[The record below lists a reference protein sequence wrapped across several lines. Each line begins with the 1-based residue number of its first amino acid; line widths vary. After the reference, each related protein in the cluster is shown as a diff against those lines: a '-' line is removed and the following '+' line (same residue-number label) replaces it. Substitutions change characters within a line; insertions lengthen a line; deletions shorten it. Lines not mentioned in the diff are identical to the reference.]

1 MNYKHCCVIDA
12 DGYYQTFVRVLLP
25 EDAVPQV
32 QGYILQNGESLL
44 DTVAPTNPPYAGAI
58 GLVRPKWDDPSNA
71 WVEGATA
78 EEIAAWE
85 AEHPAP
91 HAKTLAEVQTAKLAE
106 INAACDAAITAGCDV
121 TLSDG
126 TAGHIS
132 LSIPDQ
138 INLTT
143 AREAVKAGGSGYA
156 YHLDGSL
163 CEVYPAADIA
173 IMAKAATA
181 HILYH
186 QTYCNHARTWAKRC
200 TAVADV
206 QAITYGAALPDD
218 LATHMAAVIAAAGG
232 GNA

>member
-1 MNYKHCCVIDA
+1 MYITTGTSKHYTVLDQQITADEVRYVLESVPAALGATVSLYTA
-12 DGYYQTFVRVLLP
+12 DGGMCLRT
-25 EDAVPQV
+25 
-32 QGYILQNGESLL
+32 
-44 DTVAPTNPPYAGAI
+44 DTVADYQHPRIEGNAI
-58 GLVRPKWDDPSNA
+58 IFSNVA
-71 WVEGATA
+71 PAEPVE
-78 EEIAAWE
+78 
-85 AEHPAP
+85 PL
-91 HAKTLAEVQTAKLAE
+91 LAEVQKDKLAE
-106 INAACDAAITAGCDV
+106 INAACDAAITVGCDV

-143 AREAVKAGGSGYA
+143 AKEAVQAGGSGYA

-186 QTYCNHARTWAKRC
+186 QTYCNHARMWVKRC
-200 TAVADV
+200 TAVSDV
-206 QAITYGAALPDD
+206 QAIAYGTALPDD
-218 LATHMAAVIAAAGG
+218 LAQHMAAVLAEAGG
-232 GNA
+232 TSNGTSA

>member
-1 MNYKHCCVIDA
+1 MYITTGTSKHYTVLNQQITVDEVRYTLESAPAALGATVSLYTA
-12 DGYYQTFVRVLLP
+12 DGGMCLRT
-25 EDAVPQV
+25 
-32 QGYILQNGESLL
+32 
-44 DTVAPTNPPYAGAI
+44 DTVADYQYPRIDGNTIILSNVAPAEPT
-58 GLVRPKWDDPSNA
+58 KPS
-71 WVEGATA
+71 
-78 EEIAAWE
+78 
-85 AEHPAP
+85 
-91 HAKTLAEVQTAKLAE
+91 LSEVQKDKLAE

-156 YHLDGSL
+156 YHPDGSL

-186 QTYCNHARTWAKRC
+186 TTYCNHLRAWVSRC
-200 TAVADV
+200 VAVDDV
-206 QAITYGAALPDD
+206 KGIAYGGALPAD
-218 LATHMAAVIAAAGG
+218 LAANMQTIMTAMGG

>member
-1 MNYKHCCVIDA
+1 MYITTGTTKHYAVASTAIGIVEVRYMLEEAPAALGASVKLYA
-12 DGYYQTFVRVLLP
+12 DDGNCIRT
-25 EDAVPQV
+25 
-32 QGYILQNGESLL
+32 
-44 DTVAPTNPPYAGAI
+44 DTVADYQYPRIDGNAI
-58 GLVRPKWDDPSNA
+58 ILSNVAPAEPVEPS
-71 WVEGATA
+71 
-78 EEIAAWE
+78 
-85 AEHPAP
+85 
-91 HAKTLAEVQTAKLAE
+91 LAEVQKDKLVE

-121 TLSDG
+121 KLSDG

-143 AREAVKAGGSGYA
+143 AKEAVKAGGSGYA

-186 QTYCNHARTWAKRC
+186 QTYCNHVRAWVKRC
-200 TAVADV
+200 TAIADV
-206 QAITYGAALPDD
+206 ESITYGAVLPDD
-218 LATHMAAVIAAAGG
+218 LKAHMATVLGG

>member
-1 MNYKHCCVIDA
+1 MYITTGTSKHYTVVDQQITADKVRYALESAPAALGATVSLYTA
-12 DGYYQTFVRVLLP
+12 DGGMCLRT
-25 EDAVPQV
+25 
-32 QGYILQNGESLL
+32 
-44 DTVAPTNPPYAGAI
+44 DTVADYQHPRIDGNTIILSNMAPAEPT
-58 GLVRPKWDDPSNA
+58 KPS
-71 WVEGATA
+71 
-78 EEIAAWE
+78 
-85 AEHPAP
+85 
-91 HAKTLAEVQTAKLAE
+91 LAEVQADKLTE
-106 INAACDAAITAGCDV
+106 INAACDAAITVGCDV

-143 AREAVKAGGSGYA
+143 AKEAVKAGGSGYA

-181 HILYH
+181 HVLYH
-186 QTYCNHARTWAKRC
+186 QTYCNHARAWVKRC
-200 TAVADV
+200 TAIADV
-206 QAITYGAALPDD
+206 EAIAYGAALPDD
-218 LATHMAAVIAAAGG
+218 LSAHMATVLGG

>member
-1 MNYKHCCVIDA
+1 MYITTDTSKHYTVLNQQITVDEVRYTLESAPAALGATVSLYTA
-12 DGYYQTFVRVLLP
+12 DGGMCLRT
-25 EDAVPQV
+25 
-32 QGYILQNGESLL
+32 
-44 DTVAPTNPPYAGAI
+44 DTVADYQHPRIDGNTIILSNVAPAEP
-58 GLVRPKWDDPSNA
+58 VEPS
-71 WVEGATA
+71 
-78 EEIAAWE
+78 
-85 AEHPAP
+85 
-91 HAKTLAEVQTAKLAE
+91 LAEVQADKLAE

-186 QTYCNHARTWAKRC
+186 QTYCNHARMWVKRC
-200 TAVADV
+200 TAVTDV
-206 QAITYGAALPDD
+206 QAITYGATLPDD
-218 LATHMAAVIAAAGG
+218 LTQHMAAVIAAAGG

>member
-1 MNYKHCCVIDA
+1 MYITTGTSKHYTVLDQQIAAGEVRYALESAPAALGATVSLYTA
-12 DGYYQTFVRVLLP
+12 DGGMCLRT
-25 EDAVPQV
+25 
-32 QGYILQNGESLL
+32 
-44 DTVAPTNPPYAGAI
+44 DTVADYQHPRIDGNTIILSNMAPAEPT
-58 GLVRPKWDDPSNA
+58 KPS
-71 WVEGATA
+71 
-78 EEIAAWE
+78 
-85 AEHPAP
+85 
-91 HAKTLAEVQTAKLAE
+91 LAEVQADKLTE
-106 INAACDAAITAGCDV
+106 INAACDAAITVGCDV

-143 AREAVKAGGSGYA
+143 AKEAVKAGGSGYA

-181 HILYH
+181 HVLYH
-186 QTYCNHARTWAKRC
+186 QTYCNHARAWVKRC
-200 TAVADV
+200 TAIADV
-206 QAITYGAALPDD
+206 EAIAYGAALPDD
-218 LATHMAAVIAAAGG
+218 LSAHMATVLGG

>member
-1 MNYKHCCVIDA
+1 MLYIMPQANSSGAFSAPQTTQA
-12 DGYYQTFVRVLLP
+12 DGLIEFPRNFLLEFYKEGKKAAGFVAIEHDGKTVTSCVWNENSYLAYLATLP
-25 EDAVPQV
+25 
-32 QGYILQNGESLL
+32 
-44 DTVAPTNPPYAGAI
+44 
-58 GLVRPKWDDPSNA
+58 KPS
-71 WVEGATA
+71 
-78 EEIAAWE
+78 
-85 AEHPAP
+85 
-91 HAKTLAEVQTAKLAE
+91 LAEVQKDKLVE

-121 TLSDG
+121 KLSDG

-138 INLTT
+138 INLST
-143 AREAVKAGGSGYA
+143 AQEAVKAGGSGYA

-186 QTYCNHARTWAKRC
+186 QTYCNHARMWVKRC
-200 TAVADV
+200 TAVTDV

>member
-1 MNYKHCCVIDA
+1 MNIICKTPSPSGAYPPINSILNNVVP
-12 DGYYQTFVRVLLP
+12 DGWLRIEDSVDTSIMQTKAGFVKLTVEEEVVTAMTANDKAYQAYLKGLP
-25 EDAVPQV
+25 VP
-32 QGYILQNGESLL
+32 
-44 DTVAPTNPPYAGAI
+44 P
-58 GLVRPKWDDPSNA
+58 
-71 WVEGATA
+71 
-78 EEIAAWE
+78 
-85 AEHPAP
+85 
-91 HAKTLAEVQTAKLAE
+91 LAEVQKDKLAE

-143 AREAVKAGGSGYA
+143 AKEAVKAGGSGYA

-186 QTYCNHARTWAKRC
+186 QTYCNHARMWVKRC

-206 QAITYGAALPDD
+206 QAITYGATLPDD

>member
-1 MNYKHCCVIDA
+1 MYITTGTSKHYTVIDQQIAAGEVRYALESAPAALGATVSLYTA
-12 DGYYQTFVRVLLP
+12 DGGMCLRT
-25 EDAVPQV
+25 
-32 QGYILQNGESLL
+32 
-44 DTVAPTNPPYAGAI
+44 DTVADYQHPRIDGNTIILSNVAPA
-58 GLVRPKWDDPSNA
+58 DPVVPS
-71 WVEGATA
+71 
-78 EEIAAWE
+78 
-85 AEHPAP
+85 
-91 HAKTLAEVQTAKLAE
+91 LAEVQKDKLAE

-138 INLTT
+138 INLST
-143 AREAVKAGGSGYA
+143 AQEAVKAGGSGYA

-186 QTYCNHARTWAKRC
+186 QTYCNHARTWVKRC
-200 TAVADV
+200 TTVVDV
-206 QAITYGAALPDD
+206 HAIAYGTALPDD
-218 LATHMAAVIAAAGG
+218 LAQHMSAVIAAAGG

>member
-1 MNYKHCCVIDA
+1 MYITTKTTKHHTVLDQSISPGEVRYTLEEAPAELGATVSLYTA
-12 DGYYQTFVRVLLP
+12 DGGMCLRT
-25 EDAVPQV
+25 
-32 QGYILQNGESLL
+32 
-44 DTVAPTNPPYAGAI
+44 DTVADYLHPRIDGNTVILSNTPEP
-58 GLVRPKWDDPSNA
+58 VPVEPSL
-71 WVEGATA
+71 
-78 EEIAAWE
+78 
-85 AEHPAP
+85 
-91 HAKTLAEVQTAKLAE
+91 KKVQADKLAE
-106 INAACDAAITAGCDV
+106 INAGCDAAIAAGCGV

-143 AREAVKAGGSGYA
+143 AKEAVKAGGSGYA

-181 HILYH
+181 HVLYH

>member
-1 MNYKHCCVIDA
+1 MYITTGTSKHYTVLNQQITVDEVRYTLESAPAALGATVSLYTA
-12 DGYYQTFVRVLLP
+12 DGGMCLRT
-25 EDAVPQV
+25 
-32 QGYILQNGESLL
+32 
-44 DTVAPTNPPYAGAI
+44 DTVADYQYPRIDGNTIILSNVAPAEPT
-58 GLVRPKWDDPSNA
+58 KPS
-71 WVEGATA
+71 
-78 EEIAAWE
+78 
-85 AEHPAP
+85 
-91 HAKTLAEVQTAKLAE
+91 LSEVQKDKLAE

-186 QTYCNHARTWAKRC
+186 TTYCNHLRAWVSRC
-200 TAVADV
+200 VAVDDV
-206 QAITYGAALPDD
+206 KGIAYGGALPAD
-218 LATHMAAVIAAAGG
+218 LAANMQTIMTAMGG

>member
-1 MNYKHCCVIDA
+1 MNLIEICPQENGAHRNQTIDRKIQVPDGWAVIPD
-12 DGYYQTFVRVLLP
+12 DVMIPNMFPFVDVTTENGVVTSMTAGTIPDPVVPLL
-25 EDAVPQV
+25 
-32 QGYILQNGESLL
+32 
-44 DTVAPTNPPYAGAI
+44 
-58 GLVRPKWDDPSNA
+58 
-71 WVEGATA
+71 A
-78 EEIAAWE
+78 EEQ
-85 AEHPAP
+85 
-91 HAKTLAEVQTAKLAE
+91 KDKLAE

-186 QTYCNHARTWAKRC
+186 QTYCNHARMWVKRC
-200 TAVADV
+200 TAVVDV
-206 QAITYGAALPDD
+206 QAITYGATLPDD
-218 LATHMAAVIAAAGG
+218 LAQHMAAVIAAAGG

>member
-1 MNYKHCCVIDA
+1 MYITTKTNNHHTVLDQSISPGEVRYTLDEAPAELGATVALYTA
-12 DGYYQTFVRVLLP
+12 DGGLCLRT
-25 EDAVPQV
+25 
-32 QGYILQNGESLL
+32 
-44 DTVAPTNPPYAGAI
+44 DTVADYQYPRIEGNAI
-58 GLVRPKWDDPSNA
+58 ILSNVAPVAPVEPS
-71 WVEGATA
+71 
-78 EEIAAWE
+78 
-85 AEHPAP
+85 
-91 HAKTLAEVQTAKLAE
+91 LAEVQADKLAE

-143 AREAVKAGGSGYA
+143 AKEAVKAGGSGYA

-186 QTYCNHARTWAKRC
+186 QTYCNHARMWVKRC

-206 QAITYGAALPDD
+206 QAIAYGAALPDD
-218 LATHMAAVIAAAGG
+218 LTQHMAAVLAEAGG
-232 GNA
+232 TSNGTTA

>member
-1 MNYKHCCVIDA
+1 MNQKNCYLVDKKGVFKDNVLANFNDEDVPVSYEVVSGQTVIPE
-12 DGYYQTFVRVLLP
+12 GYDVIPFSST
-25 EDAVPQV
+25 E
-32 QGYILQNGESLL
+32 N
-44 DTVAPTNPPYAGAI
+44 NPRAYVKG
-58 GLVRPKWDDPSNA
+58 KWDGSKF
-71 WVEGATA
+71 VESATA
-78 EEIAAWE
+78 KEIAAWE
-85 AEHPAP
+85 AEHTG
-91 HAKTLAEVQTAKLAE
+91 KVQSLAEVQKDKLTE

-138 INLTT
+138 INLST
-143 AREAVKAGGSGYA
+143 AQEAVKAGGSGYA
-156 YHLDGSL
+156 YHLNGTL

-186 QTYCNHARTWAKRC
+186 QTYCNHARTWVKRC

-206 QAITYGAALPDD
+206 EAITYGAALPDD
-218 LATHMAAVIAAAGG
+218 LATHMASVLAAAGG